1 MNFFSKDFI
10 EFMSELEKNNNRD
23 WFTANKSRYE
33 KFVKVPFENFVQHMI
48 YKFQEIDEN
57 LMITPNEAIFR
68 IYRDIRFS
76 KDKTP
81 YKTHVSAI
89 IANGGRKNFR
99 DPGVYIEIK
108 YDKLNFYS
116 GIYEMSKEQIYN
128 TRKYIVSH
136 LKEFDKLLNEKDF
149 KKYFKTIQGEQNK
162 VIPAEFKEAAQSQ
175 PLIANKQFYYFHTLT
190 QNKIL
195 SKNLTDD
202 LVKLYLCAKPMNNFL
217 TNAVK

>member
-1 MNFFSKDFI
+1 MNFFNKEFI
-10 EFMSELEKNNNRD
+10 EFMSELEKNNNRE
-23 WFTANKSRYE
+23 WFTSNKPRYE
-33 KFVKVPFENFVQHMI
+33 KFVKIPFENFIQHMI

-57 LMITPNEAIFR
+57 LNITPEEAIFR

-81 YKTHVSAI
+81 YKNQVSAI

-108 YDKLNFYS
+108 ANELNFYS
-116 GIYEMSKEQIYN
+116 GIYEMTKEQIYS
-128 TRKYIVSH
+128 TRSYIVSH
-136 LKEFDKLLNEKDF
+136 LNEFNKLLNEKDF

-162 VIPAEFKEAAQSQ
+162 VLPAEFKEAAKVQ
-175 PLIANKQFYYFHTLT
+175 PLIANKQFYYFHKLP

-195 SKNLTDD
+195 SKNLADD
-202 LVKLYLCAKPMNNFL
+202 LVKLSLIVQPMNDFL
-217 TNAVK
+217 KKAVK